1 MRVGVLWMV
10 MVCLSDRKIT
20 ACSVNTTRTV
30 STTLSKVSVSCPP
43 NDDNNSELNYL
54 LLFNGKCISRIHLPT
69 ARDSKGSFSGQYEVI
84 ANISG
89 VYICKMEVL
98 YPPPY
103 KESCHST
110 EVVVA
115 EKQKTNETSTEVNQN
130 CQVKSSLIPE
140 VVLWAG
146 CGALLFY
153 SLTIT
158 CISIVLWRKLKND
171 EEEENVYVNT
181 RPGEPK
187 KPCKA

>member
-69 ARDSKGSFSGQYEVI
+69 ARDSKGSFS
-84 ANISG
+84 
-89 VYICKMEVL
+89 
-98 YPPPY
+98 
-103 KESCHST
+103 
-110 EVVVA
+110 

-181 RPGEPK
+181 RPGELK

>member
-1 MRVGVLWMV
+1 MRVGVLCMV

-30 STTLSKVSVSCPP
+30 STKLSKVSVSCPS
-43 NDDNNSELNYL
+43 NDASSSELIYQ
-54 LLFNGKCISRIHLPT
+54 LLFNGKCISRIRLPE
-69 ARDSKGSFSGQYEVI
+69 AHDSRGSFS
-84 ANISG
+84 
-89 VYICKMEVL
+89 
-98 YPPPY
+98 
-103 KESCHST
+103 
-110 EVVVA
+110 
-115 EKQKTNETSTEVNQN
+115 EKQKTNDTSSEANQN

-146 CGALLFY
+146 CGALLLY

-181 RPGEPK
+181 RPGELK

>member
-1 MRVGVLWMV
+1 MRVGVLCMV

-30 STTLSKVSVSCPP
+30 STKLSKVSVSCPS
-43 NDDNNSELNYL
+43 NDASSSELIYQ
-54 LLFNGKCISRIHLPT
+54 LLFNGKCISRIRLPE
-69 ARDSKGSFSGQYEVI
+69 AHDSRGSFSGQYEVI
-84 ANISG
+84 ANNSG
-89 VYICKMEVL
+89 VYICKMEVI
-98 YPPPY
+98 YPPPF
-103 KESCHST
+103 KVSCHST

-115 EKQKTNETSTEVNQN
+115 EKQKTNDTSSEANQN

-146 CGALLFY
+146 CGALLLY

-181 RPGEPK
+181 RPGELK